1 MNLQYEIDPES
12 GFCYGVIRA
21 VQTAEENLKSNST
34 LFSLGSIVHNSLE
47 LQRLRA
53 KGLTVVDIGKMRQ
66 LHNATVLIRAHGE
79 PPQTYSIAK
88 ENNITLIDCTCPVVL
103 KLQALIRNTYASLA
117 GGKGTLL
124 IFGKRGHAEV
134 NGLVGQV
141 NGNAVVVEDIASAN
155 EALAEIDLSL
165 PIHIFSQTTKDPNE
179 FEELCNHI
187 GAMQRPYGIRPVIHN
202 TICRRVANRHSKLRS
217 FALSHSPILFV
228 SGRESSNGK
237 VLFDLCSSINPR
249 TYFIEDES
257 AIERDWFKEGDFV
270 GICGATSTPKW
281 QLERVASH
289 LESL

>member
-1 MNLQYEIDPES
+1 M
-12 GFCYGVIRA
+12 
-21 VQTAEENLKSNST
+21 QTAEENLKSNST

-79 PPQTYSIAK
+79 PPHTYSSIAK

-187 GAMQRPYGIRPVIHN
+187 GAMQRPYGILPVIHN